1 MRAHAAF
8 TRGLCRCSATVD
20 DCAFARRLSLS
31 LFARRWKNGDR
42 DRAAREYRRAI
53 GFGTDAVALA
63 RELPTSV
70 FATHPVTGPGQ
81 VSVSFLLS
89 ERLSRTRGNLAVLEG
104 ISSAP
109 APGPAFARV
118 TGRTA
123 AAASAG
129 MPSLIDQLD
138 QLEQLSI
145 ATGPVTG
152 AVCDAC
158 GTPRPADSHLRKCS
172 RCNLASCASSHS
184 AVVAR
189 A

>member
-1 MRAHAAF
+1 MRTHAAF
-8 TRGLCRCSATVD
+8 TRGLCRCSAADD
-20 DCAFARRLSLS
+20 DCAFARCLSLS

-63 RELPTSV
+63 REWPTSV

-89 ERLSRTRGNLAVLEG
+89 DRLRITRGNLAVLEG
-104 ISSAP
+104 TSSAP
-109 APGPAFARV
+109 APGPVFGRV

-129 MPSLIDQLD
+129 MPSLIDQV
-138 QLEQLSI
+138 EQLRI

-158 GTPRPADSHLRKCS
+158 GTPRPADAHLRKCS
-172 RCNLASCASSHS
+172 RCNLASCASSHP
-184 AVVAR
+184 AAVAR
-189 A
+189 E